1 MLIVVV
7 EFIID
12 PEHLAE
18 FMPLML
24 NNARTSLAEEPG
36 CHQFD
41 VCASEE
47 APAHILLYEVYDDA
61 TAFETH
67 VGSAHF
73 KEFATATGKMIT
85 ERSIRRIE
93 RKA

>member
-12 PEHLAE
+12 PERLAE

-47 APAHILLYEVYDDA
+47 APA
-61 TAFETH
+61 TSSST
-67 VGSAHF
+67 
-73 KEFATATGKMIT
+73 
-85 ERSIRRIE
+85 RSTTTPPPSRPMLAVRIS
-93 RKA
+93 RNSPQRPGR

>member
-12 PEHLAE
+12 PERLAE

-36 CHQFD
+36 CHQFE

-47 APAHILLYEVYDDA
+47 AREAKACVSA
-61 TAFETH
+61 A
-67 VGSAHF
+67 VGA
-73 KEFATATGKMIT
+73 KAVTGT
-85 ERSIRRIE
+85 FGSI
-93 RKA
+93 AALA